1 MSTEV
6 IEKLVAAYLDQ
17 MQAMNPEGWVENF
30 AEDAVIYDPVGNP
43 PSKVKEDFPK
53 FFGLLSMVFEK
64 LEISQDQ
71 IFIAG
76 NGAAVKWTMRGLGKN
91 GRQGIAEGISVFE
104 INEAGKIQQVSSYWD
119 EAAMMAQLKD

>member
-6 IEKLVAAYLDQ
+6 IEKLVAAYFSQ
-17 MQAMNPEGWVENF
+17 MQAMNPEGWLENF
-30 AEDAVIYDPVGNP
+30 AEDAVINDPVGSP
-43 PSKVKEDFPK
+43 PKAKEDFQK

-64 LEISQDQ
+64 LELSQDH

-76 NGAAVKWTMRGLGKN
+76 NGAAVKWTMQGLAKN
-91 GRQGIAEGISVFE
+91 GRQGTTEGISVFE